1 MKNNSI
7 FSTKNLVSIAMLSA
21 VACLLMFFEF
31 NLPFLPAFYKLD
43 FSEVAVL
50 IGGFA
55 LGPLS
60 AVIIEVFK
68 VLLLLL
74 FRPTSTMFVGE
85 LANIVIGCAF
95 VVPAAL
101 VYQKHKTK
109 NAAMLGM
116 LIGGINM
123 CIIGALVNAFV
134 MLPFF
139 AYLYGMQI
147 SDLVAMGSALNGNV
161 TGIFSFVILM
171 TTPLNLIKAM
181 IDFILTNLLYKRIS
195 VLLKRTS

>member
-1 MKNNSI
+1 
-7 FSTKNLVSIAMLSA
+7 
-21 VACLLMFFEF
+21 
-31 NLPFLPAFYKLD
+31 
-43 FSEVAVL
+43 
-50 IGGFA
+50 
-55 LGPLS
+55 
-60 AVIIEVFK
+60 
-68 VLLLLL
+68 
-74 FRPTSTMFVGE
+74 
-85 LANIVIGCAF
+85 
-95 VVPAAL
+95 
-101 VYQKHKTK
+101 
-109 NAAMLGM
+109 
-116 LIGGINM
+116 M

-171 TTPLNLIKAM
+171 TTPLNLIKAI